1 MGKKNANTAVPAQ
14 VKHVNKV
21 KENAFLY
28 DWKRNRNL
36 LLMSLIGV
44 VVVFI
49 FNYMPMGGII
59 IAFKDYNLFKG
70 IMASPW
76 AGLKHF
82 RSFFGDPYF
91 GRLLRNTFLTGF
103 WTFIFTFPA
112 PIVLALMLNEL
123 KDGMYKKVT
132 QTITY
137 LPYFISAVVVVSL
150 MKTMFSVTGP
160 VNHVIQAMGGDAIMF
175 FNEPGWFRPLYV
187 GSSVWQTV
195 GYNSIIYLAALS
207 GVDPSLYEAA
217 TLDGATKMQ
226 KIINVTLLGS
236 SVWQTVGYN
245 SIIYLA
251 ALSGVD
257 PSLYE
262 AATLDGATKMQ
273 KIINVTLP
281 AISGTILVL
290 LIMNIG
296 SVVSVGFE
304 KVFLMYNPGTYET
317 ADVLSTYTY
326 RRGIKDREYSF
337 GATVDLF
344 NSVISMTLL
353 IIANTISKK
362 IAGEGL
368 W

>member
-14 VKHVNKV
+14 VKHVKKV

-28 DWKRNRNL
+28 DWKRNKNL

-59 IAFKDYNLFKG
+59 IAFKDYNLFRG
-70 IMASPW
+70 IWASPW

-91 GRLLRNTFLTGF
+91 GRLIRNTFLTGF

-112 PIVLALMLNEL
+112 PIILALMLNEL

-150 MKTMFSVTGP
+150 MKTMFSMTGP
-160 VNHVIQAMGGDAIMF
+160 VNQVITAMGGDAILF

-207 GVDPSLYEAA
+207 GVDPTLYEAA

-226 KIINVTLLGS
+226 KIINVT
-236 SVWQTVGYN
+236 
-245 SIIYLA
+245 I
-251 ALSGVD
+251 
-257 PSLYE
+257 
-262 AATLDGATKMQ
+262 
-273 KIINVTLP
+273 P

-296 SVVSVGFE
+296 SVVQVGFE
-304 KVFLMYNPGTYET
+304 KVFLMRQPTFCPHMYIDVVCRTVST
-317 ADVLSTYTY
+317 ASLQRLTCLT
-326 RRGIKDREYSF
+326 R
-337 GATVDLF
+337 LF
-344 NSVISMTLL
+344 Q
-353 IIANTISKK
+353 
-362 IAGEGL
+362 
-368 W
+368 

>member
-1 MGKKNANTAVPAQ
+1 MGKKNSTTSVPAQ
-14 VKHVNKV
+14 VKHVKKV
-21 KENAFLY
+21 SEKAFLY

-36 LLMSLIGV
+36 LWMSVIGV
-44 VVVFI
+44 VVMFI

-59 IAFKDYNLFKG
+59 IAFKDYNLFRG
-70 IMASPW
+70 IWGSDW

-91 GRLLRNTFLTGF
+91 GRLLRNTFLLGF

-112 PIVLALMLNEL
+112 PIILALMLNEL

-137 LPYFISAVVVVSL
+137 LPYFISAVVVVTILKS
-150 MKTMFSVTGP
+150 MFSGTGP
-160 VNHVIQAMGGDAIMF
+160 VNHIINALGGETILF
-175 FNEPGWFRPLYV
+175 FNEPKWFRTLYV
-187 GSSVWQTV
+187 GSSIWQTV

-207 GVDPSLYEAA
+207 GVDPTLYEAA

-226 KIINVTLLGS
+226 KIINVT
-236 SVWQTVGYN
+236 
-245 SIIYLA
+245 I
-251 ALSGVD
+251 
-257 PSLYE
+257 
-262 AATLDGATKMQ
+262 
-273 KIINVTLP
+273 P

-290 LIMNIG
+290 LIMNVG
-296 SVVSVGFE
+296 SIVQVGFE
-304 KVFLMYNPGTYET
+304 KVYLMYSPGTYET

-326 RRGIKDREYSF
+326 RRGIEGREYSF

-344 NSVISMTLL
+344 NSVISMVLL
-353 IIANTISKK
+353 VIANTISRKV
-362 IAGEGL
+362 AGEGL

>member
-14 VKHVNKV
+14 VKHVKRV

-28 DWKRNRNL
+28 DWKRNKNL

-49 FNYMPMGGII
+49 FNYLPMGGII
-59 IAFKDYNLFKG
+59 IAFKDYNLVKG
-70 IMASPW
+70 VFNSPW
-76 AGLKHF
+76 AGLRHF
-82 RSFFGDPYF
+82 KSFFGDPYF

-103 WTFIFTFPA
+103 WTFVFTFPA
-112 PIVLALMLNEL
+112 PIILALMLNEL

-160 VNHVIQAMGGDAIMF
+160 VNQIITAMGGEAIMF

-187 GSSVWQTV
+187 GSSVWQTI

-207 GVDPSLYEAA
+207 GVDPTLYEAA

-226 KIINVTLLGS
+226 KIINVT
-236 SVWQTVGYN
+236 
-245 SIIYLA
+245 I
-251 ALSGVD
+251 
-257 PSLYE
+257 
-262 AATLDGATKMQ
+262 
-273 KIINVTLP
+273 P

-296 SVVSVGFE
+296 NVVQVGFE
-304 KVFLMYNPGTYET
+304 KVFLMYNPGIYET

-326 RRGIKDREYSF
+326 RRGMKDRQYSYA
-337 GATVDLF
+337 ATVDLF
-344 NSVISMTLL
+344 NSFISMTLL
-353 IIANTISKK
+353 VIANTISRKV
-362 IAGEGL
+362 AGEGL

>member
-14 VKHVNKV
+14 VKATRK
-21 KENAFLY
+21 KENMFLY
-28 DWKRNRNL
+28 DWKRNKNL
-36 LLMSLIGV
+36 LLMSLIGFI
-44 VVVFI
+44 VVFI
-49 FNYMPMGGII
+49 FRYMPMGGIV
-59 IAFKDYNLFKG
+59 IAFKDYNVFRG
-70 IMASPW
+70 ILASPW
-76 AGLKHF
+76 CGLKHF

-103 WTFIFTFPA
+103 LTFIFTFPA
-112 PIVLALMLNEL
+112 PIILALMLNEL

-137 LPYFISAVVVVSL
+137 LPYFISAVIIVSL
-150 MKTMFSVTGP
+150 MKTMFSVNGP
-160 VNHVIQAMGGDAIMF
+160 VNNIITAMGGEAIMF

-187 GSSVWQTV
+187 GSTIWQTV

-226 KIINVTLLGS
+226 KI
-236 SVWQTVGYN
+236 
-245 SIIYLA
+245 
-251 ALSGVD
+251 
-257 PSLYE
+257 
-262 AATLDGATKMQ
+262 MH
-273 KIINVTLP
+273 VTLP

-304 KVFLMYNPGTYET
+304 KVFLMYNPGIYVT

-326 RRGIKDREYSF
+326 RRGIEGQDYSF
-337 GATVDLF
+337 GAAVDLF
-344 NSVISMTLL
+344 NSAISMTLL
-353 IIANTISKK
+353 VIANVISKK
-362 IAGEGL
+362 VAGEGL

>member
-14 VKHVNKV
+14 VKHVKRV

-28 DWKRNRNL
+28 DWKRNKNL

-49 FNYMPMGGII
+49 FNYLPMGGII
-59 IAFKDYNLFKG
+59 IAFKDYNLVKG
-70 IMASPW
+70 VFNSPW
-76 AGLKHF
+76 AGLRHF
-82 RSFFGDPYF
+82 KSFFGDPYF

-103 WTFIFTFPA
+103 WTFVFTFPA
-112 PIVLALMLNEL
+112 PIILALMLNEL

-160 VNHVIQAMGGDAIMF
+160 VNQIITAMGGEAIMF

-187 GSSVWQTV
+187 GSSIWQTV

-207 GVDPSLYEAA
+207 GVDPTLYEAA

-226 KIINVTLLGS
+226 KIINVT
-236 SVWQTVGYN
+236 
-245 SIIYLA
+245 I
-251 ALSGVD
+251 
-257 PSLYE
+257 
-262 AATLDGATKMQ
+262 
-273 KIINVTLP
+273 P

-304 KVFLMYNPGTYET
+304 KVFLMYNPGIYET

-326 RRGIKDREYSF
+326 RRGMKDRQYSYA
-337 GATVDLF
+337 ATVDLF
-344 NSVISMTLL
+344 NSFISMTLL
-353 IIANTISKK
+353 VIANTISRKV
-362 IAGEGL
+362 AGEGL